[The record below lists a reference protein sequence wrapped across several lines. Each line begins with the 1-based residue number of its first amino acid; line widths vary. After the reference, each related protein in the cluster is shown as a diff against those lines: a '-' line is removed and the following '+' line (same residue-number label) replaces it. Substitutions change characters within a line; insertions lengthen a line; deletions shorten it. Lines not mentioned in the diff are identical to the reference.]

1 MARAGIEERLAP
13 QAATICVGDVVD
25 PGARAQRHGELQLGR
40 LCWSTRASVG
50 SEWAPA
56 AGDEVGQGLDSRD
69 KY

>member
-40 LCWSTRASVG
+40 PRRRAS
-50 SEWAPA
+50 
-56 AGDEVGQGLDSRD
+56 AGIFS
-69 KY
+69 